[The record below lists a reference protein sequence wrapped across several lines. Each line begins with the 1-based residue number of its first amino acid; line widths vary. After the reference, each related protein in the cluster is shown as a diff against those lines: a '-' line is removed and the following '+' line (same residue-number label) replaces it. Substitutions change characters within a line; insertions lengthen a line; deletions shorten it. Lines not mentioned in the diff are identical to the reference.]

1 MNNAENL
8 KVLKDIVG
16 SEQFSVIIERL
27 NGEHIYF
34 SNYAGYPSKEERNA
48 AIKKTSIMGCLFLN
62 WLKNIICLFT
72 PYIRLLNINGC
83 SIDGTKKHAI

>member
-34 SNYAGYPSKEERNA
+34 SNYAGYPSKEERNE
-48 AIKKTSIMGCLFLN
+48 AIKKDFYHGMSVPELAEKYNMSVHSIYKITEYKWMF
-62 WLKNIICLFT
+62 
-72 PYIRLLNINGC
+72 
-83 SIDGTKKHAI
+83 D

>member
-48 AIKKTSIMGCLFLN
+48 AIKKDFYHGMSVPELAEKYNISVHSIYKITEYKWMF
-62 WLKNIICLFT
+62 
-72 PYIRLLNINGC
+72 
-83 SIDGTKKHAI
+83 D

>member
-48 AIKKTSIMGCLFLN
+48 AINKDFYHGMSVSELAEKYNMSVHSIYKITEYKWMF
-62 WLKNIICLFT
+62 
-72 PYIRLLNINGC
+72 
-83 SIDGTKKHAI
+83 D

>member
-34 SNYAGYPSKEERNA
+34 SNYAGYPSK
-48 AIKKTSIMGCLFLN
+48 
-62 WLKNIICLFT
+62 
-72 PYIRLLNINGC
+72 
-83 SIDGTKKHAI
+83 